1 MAVLDRFKLD
11 GKLALVTA
19 GAGPLFG
26 SSCSEALA
34 EAGATVITASRS
46 QERNDEYAARLRAR
60 GLDVYGMQV
69 DLGDCDSIDRLHS
82 EVSSRFG
89 PPDIVVNNAIARPPG
104 VGTIDEIQP
113 DSLITTAKADV
124 IGFVWMCKK
133 FCYDMAERGGGSV
146 INIASIYGMVG
157 NDPNLYTETEIKPP
171 IVYPFIKGGV
181 VNFTRALAAYYGK
194 RAVRINAIS
203 PGGFFPNVSSVFAQR
218 YGQRCPLGRMMN
230 HEDVQ
235 GAVVFLASDASKY
248 VTGTNLVVDGGWT
261 AI

>member
-1 MAVLDRFKLD
+1 MAVLDKFKLD

-26 SSCSEALA
+26 SSCSMALA

-46 QERNDEYAARLRAR
+46 QVRNDEYATSLRAR
-60 GLDVYGMQV
+60 GLDAYGMQV
-69 DLGDCDSIDRLHS
+69 DLGDCDSIDRLHT

-89 PPDIVVNNAIARPPG
+89 PPDILVNNAIARPPG
-104 VGTIDEIQP
+104 VGTIDEVQP
-113 DSLITTAKADV
+113 ESLFATASADMV
-124 IGFVWMCKK
+124 GFVWMCKK

-157 NDPNLYTETEIKPP
+157 NDPNLYIDSEIKPP
-171 IVYPFIKGGV
+171 IVYPYIKGGV

-194 RAVRINAIS
+194 RAVRVNAVS
-203 PGGFFPNVSSVFAQR
+203 PGGFFPDAPSRFVQR

-230 HEDVQ
+230 HEDLQ
-235 GAVVFLASDASKY
+235 GAIVFLASDASRY
-248 VTGTNLVVDGGWT
+248 VTGANLVVDGGWT